1 MGSLRCL
8 RKMRRQ
14 RKISE
19 TSDAQKESEG
29 RCVCVRAYSLGDLQQ
44 VVLIA
49 AGVLAILNLFLPSL
63 QNRSVGLG
71 VGRVRETGVA
81 ATVRGSARSSL
92 I

>member
-1 MGSLRCL
+1 M
-8 RKMRRQ
+8 
-14 RKISE
+14 
-19 TSDAQKESEG
+19 
-29 RCVCVRAYSLGDLQQ
+29 CVRVSSLGDLQQ

-63 QNRSVGLG
+63 QNRSVGLR

>member
-1 MGSLRCL
+1 MS
-8 RKMRRQ
+8 
-14 RKISE
+14 
-19 TSDAQKESEG
+19 
-29 RCVCVRAYSLGDLQQ
+29 SLGDLQQ

-71 VGRVRETGVA
+71 VGWVGETGVA
-81 ATVRGSARSSL
+81 ATVRGSAISGL

>member
-1 MGSLRCL
+1 M
-8 RKMRRQ
+8 
-14 RKISE
+14 
-19 TSDAQKESEG
+19 
-29 RCVCVRAYSLGDLQQ
+29 CVCMSSLGDLQQ

-63 QNRSVGLG
+63 QNRSVGLCVSR
-71 VGRVRETGVA
+71 VGETGVA